1 MVIEVDPEQLTS
13 VNDDI
18 DKAVERIPGW
28 RDRLD
33 EINDRLSGQNCSDG
47 FTVLNHVFGQEL
59 QMIGERLEAFK
70 GTLTGCAEA
79 FRMMDDDIAQAL
91 TPVDPAP
98 MPTPGGQDVAV
109 P

>member
-33 EINDRLSGQNCSDG
+33 EINDRLSGQNCNNG
-47 FTVLNHVFGQEL
+47 FNTLSYVWCEEL
-59 QMIGERLEAFK
+59 QVLHDMLEAFK

-79 FRMMDDDIAQAL
+79 FRMLDDELAEAL
-91 TPVDPAP
+91 TPVEPAP
-98 MPTPGGQDVAV
+98 IPTPGGEDVAV